1 LKHRHKKTISDET
14 TLANICSRSRSS
26 NNYIASN
33 QRIMTDT
40 DAPALK
46 ATARTLY
53 RERRLRARH
62 FAGDLFA
69 EPMWDMLLDLY
80 IADCERRRITVKSVC
95 IGADVP
101 ATTALRHL
109 SWLHEQGLVER
120 LSHPRDAR
128 ST

>member
-1 LKHRHKKTISDET
+1 
-14 TLANICSRSRSS
+14 
-26 NNYIASN
+26 
-33 QRIMTDT
+33 MTDT

-53 RERRLRARH
+53 SERRLRARH
-62 FAGDLFA
+62 FAGNLFA

-101 ATTALRHL
+101 TTTALRHL

-128 ST
+128 STYVRLSAQAISAMENYLSDLAARHPA